1 MVRRVTINPYDFPVR
16 AYTARYRAVSIV
28 LHVFALVVTIA
39 GAVVS
44 VAGGPESSLLVRIL
58 AFIMTMLGSFALS
71 AAVLL
76 SLRASRAR
84 LPRRALVHLADRR
97 WPVPVRLKLDL
108 DLPEYTFRAY
118 RWGKRWS
125 PPTLVTAVAVND
137 LSPGQTLVLGH
148 VTINYEQA
156 VARFRHRCRR

>member
-16 AYTARYRAVSIV
+16 RYTARYRTVSIV
-28 LHVFALVVTIA
+28 LHVFALVVTLA
-39 GAVVS
+39 GMAVS
-44 VAGGPESSLLVRIL
+44 VAAGPAVSMSVRLL
-58 AFIMTMLGSFALS
+58 AFVMVMFGSFALS

-84 LPRRALVHLADRR
+84 MPRRALVHLADRR

-108 DLPEYTFRAY
+108 DLPEYSFRAY
-118 RWGKRWS
+118 RRGKRWT

-137 LSPGQTLVLGH
+137 LSPGQTLILGH
-148 VTINYEQA
+148 VVINYEQA
-156 VARFRHRCRR
+156 VKRFRHRCRR